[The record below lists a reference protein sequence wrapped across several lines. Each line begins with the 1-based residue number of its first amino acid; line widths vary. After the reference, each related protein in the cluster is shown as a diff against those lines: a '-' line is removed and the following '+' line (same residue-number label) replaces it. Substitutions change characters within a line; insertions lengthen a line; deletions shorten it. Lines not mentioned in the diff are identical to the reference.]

1 VAGVETVPSLTARFP
16 LGAAVL
22 SSSTLSFVYN
32 LRFCGGI
39 KIRLICSGLMGAENH
54 KICRSMRDKEATIL
68 FDFDGTI
75 AETMMLIFKV
85 FNRLAGTYG
94 YRSLSETEIES
105 VRHLNIHEFIEY
117 TGISRWKVPFV
128 AIHARRLMHH
138 DIHEIHPPEG
148 LVEALT
154 CIHDSAQYHL
164 DILTSN
170 RPRNVH
176 AFLAQ
181 HKIDWF
187 DEIHATRAI
196 FSKKR
201 RVQKYIREK
210 KIDPKLLYYVGDTTI
225 DVESA
230 RLAGVRSVAVSWGLN
245 TPEALARSQPD
256 YLIHHPS
263 ELLQIFPCS

>member
-1 VAGVETVPSLTARFP
+1 MSDEKT
-16 LGAAVL
+16 
-22 SSSTLSFVYN
+22 
-32 LRFCGGI
+32 
-39 KIRLICSGLMGAENH
+39 
-54 KICRSMRDKEATIL
+54 TIL

-85 FNRLAGTYG
+85 FNRLAGTYR
-94 YRSLSETEIES
+94 YRSLSESEIES

-128 AIHARRLMHH
+128 AIHARRLMHQ
-138 DIHEIHPPEG
+138 DMHEIHPPEG
-148 LVEALT
+148 LVDTLT

-181 HKIDWF
+181 HQIDWF

-201 RVQKYIREK
+201 RVLKYLREK
-210 KIDPKLLYYVGDTTI
+210 NIDPEHLYYVGDTTI

-230 RLAGVRSVAVSWGLN
+230 RLAGVRSIAVSWGLN
-245 TPEALARSQPD
+245 TSDTLARSHPD
-256 YLIHHPS
+256 HLIHNPS
-263 ELLQIFPCS
+263 DLLNIFPCN

>member
-1 VAGVETVPSLTARFP
+1 
-16 LGAAVL
+16 
-22 SSSTLSFVYN
+22 
-32 LRFCGGI
+32 
-39 KIRLICSGLMGAENH
+39 
-54 KICRSMRDKEATIL
+54 
-68 FDFDGTI
+68 
-75 AETMMLIFKV
+75 
-85 FNRLAGTYG
+85 
-94 YRSLSETEIES
+94 
-105 VRHLNIHEFIEY
+105 
-117 TGISRWKVPFV
+117 
-128 AIHARRLMHH
+128 MHH

-201 RVQKYIREK
+201 RLQKYIREK

-245 TPEALARSQPD
+245 TPEALARSQ
-256 YLIHHPS
+256 
-263 ELLQIFPCS
+263 QIISFIIPRSFSRFFPATDFQVRF